1 MTIKNKKIL
10 IIIGGGIAAYK
21 SLDLIRLLKK
31 EGVEIKTIL
40 TKSGKEFVTPL
51 SLTVLTK
58 SKTHV
63 DIFDKNS
70 EAEIDHIALSRW
82 ADLVIVMPTTANFM
96 SKLSI
101 GKAEDLAT
109 TVLLAS
115 NKEIL
120 LVPAMNVRMW
130 LHKAT
135 QTNLKI
141 LHDFGYLFIGPEK
154 GEMACGEFGE
164 GKMSSP
170 RQIFAYLKN
179 YFNKKNLVKKK
190 KWKAVVTTGPT
201 REYIDPVR
209 YISNESSG
217 KQGYEIAVAL
227 DKLGIKTTLIAGPSN
242 FVAPKGIKVKKIT
255 TADEMLNEV
264 KKTLPVDLVVCAAAV
279 TDFKPSEKN
288 KNKIKKDNMKLK
300 YINLVKN
307 NDILE
312 YISKNNKD
320 RPRLVAGFSAE
331 TENLIKNS
339 INKLKRKHCDL
350 IFANDVSQKD
360 IGFNS
365 DYNEVSVID
374 KKGNVKMLPKNK
386 KSFIAN
392 KIAEILL
399 DELLIDDRNIN
410 QKIN

>member
-1 MTIKNKKIL
+1 MTLKNKKIL
-10 IIIGGGIAAYK
+10 LIIGGGIAAYK
-21 SLDLIRLLKK
+21 SLDLIRLLRK
-31 EGVEIKTIL
+31 ENVEVRTIL
-40 TKSGKEFVTPL
+40 TKSGKEFVTSL
-51 SLTVLTK
+51 SLTPLTK
-58 SKTHV
+58 NKV
-63 DIFDKNS
+63 YEDLFDKSS

-82 ADLVIVMPTTANFM
+82 ADLIILMPTTANFM

-109 TVLLAS
+109 TVVLAS
-115 NKEIL
+115 DKDIL

-135 QTNLKI
+135 QANLKV
-141 LHDFGYLFIGPEK
+141 LQNFGYFFVGPEK

-170 RQIFAYLKN
+170 RQIYAYLKN
-179 YFNKKNLVKKK
+179 YFNKKNIVKKK
-190 KWKAVVTTGPT
+190 NWKAIVTTGPT

-217 KQGYEIAVAL
+217 KQGYEIAIAL
-227 DKLGIKTTLIAGPSN
+227 KKLGITTTLIAGPSN
-242 FVAPKGIKVKKIT
+242 FISPKGIKVKKIT
-255 TADEMLNEV
+255 SADEMLSEV
-264 KKTLPVDLVVCAAAV
+264 KKSLPVDLAVCVAAV
-279 TDFKPSEKN
+279 TDFKPVVKS
-288 KNKIKKDNMKLK
+288 KNKIKKENMNLNS
-300 YINLVKN
+300 INFVKN

-312 YISKNNKD
+312 YICKHNKY

-331 TENLIKNS
+331 TENLTENS
-339 INKLKRKHCDL
+339 INKMKRKHCDI
-350 IFANDVSQKD
+350 IFANNISQKN

-365 DYNEVSVID
+365 DYNKVSVID
-374 KKGNVKMLPKNK
+374 KKGNVKIIPKNK

-399 DELLIDDRNIN
+399 DKLLIDDRNIN
-410 QKIN
+410 

>member
-1 MTIKNKKIL
+1 MTLKNKKIL
-10 IIIGGGIAAYK
+10 IIVGGGIAAYK
-21 SLDLIRLLKK
+21 SLDLIRLLRR
-31 EGVEIKTIL
+31 ENIEVKTIL

-51 SLTVLTK
+51 SLNTLTK
-58 SKTHV
+58 NKTYE
-63 DIFDKNS
+63 DIFDKSS

-82 ADLVIVMPTTANFM
+82 ADLIIVMPTTANFM

-101 GKAEDLAT
+101 GRAEDLAT
-109 TVLLAS
+109 TVILAS
-115 NKEIL
+115 NKDIL

-141 LHDFGYLFIGPEK
+141 LQDFNYLFIGPEK

-170 RQIFAYLKN
+170 RQIYAYLKN
-179 YFNKKNLVKKK
+179 YFNKRNLIKKK
-190 KWKAVVTTGPT
+190 NWRAVVTTGPT

-217 KQGYEIAVAL
+217 KQGYEIAIAL
-227 DKLGIKTTLIAGPSN
+227 NKLGIKTTLIAGPSN
-242 FVAPKGIKVKKIT
+242 LASVKGLRIKNIIS
-255 TADEMLNEV
+255 ADEMLSEV
-264 KKTLPVDLVVCAAAV
+264 KKSLPVDLAVCVAAV
-279 TDFKPSEKN
+279 VDFKPAEKN
-288 KNKIKKDNMKLK
+288 KNKIKKEN
-300 YINLVKN
+300 INLKSINFVKN

-312 YISKNNKD
+312 YISKNNKY

-331 TENLIKNS
+331 TENLTKNS
-339 INKLKRKHCDL
+339 INKMKRKHCDL

-360 IGFNS
+360 FGFNS
-365 DYNEVSVID
+365 DYNKISVID
-374 KKGNVKMLPKNK
+374 KKGNIKIIPKNK

-399 DELLIDDRNIN
+399 DKLLIDDRNTN
-410 QKIN
+410 

>member
-1 MTIKNKKIL
+1 MTLKNKKIL
-10 IIIGGGIAAYK
+10 IIIGGGISAYK

-31 EGVEIKTIL
+31 DNVEVRAIL
-40 TKSGKEFVTPL
+40 TKSGKEFVTTL
-51 SLTVLTK
+51 SLTTLTK
-58 SKTHV
+58 SKIYE

-70 EAEIDHIALSRW
+70 ETEIDHIALSRW
-82 ADLVIVMPTTANFM
+82 ADLIIVMPTTANFM

-115 NKEIL
+115 NKDIL

-135 QTNLKI
+135 QINNKI
-141 LHDFGYLFIGPEK
+141 LQDFGYLFIGPEK

-170 RQIFAYLKN
+170 RQIYAYLKN
-179 YFNKKNLVKKK
+179 YFDKRNLVKKK
-190 KWKAVVTTGPT
+190 NWKALVTTGPT

-217 KQGYEIAVAL
+217 KQGYEIAIAL
-227 DKLGIKTTLIAGPSN
+227 NKLGIATTLIAGPTNLISQ
-242 FVAPKGIKVKKIT
+242 KGLNIKKVT
-255 TADEMLNEV
+255 TADEMLSEI
-264 KKTLPVDLVVCAAAV
+264 KKLLPVDLAVCAAAV
-279 TDFKPSEKN
+279 SDFRPAEKN
-288 KNKIKKDNMKLK
+288 NSKIKKNDKSLQS
-300 YINLVKN
+300 INFVKN

-312 YISKNNKD
+312 YISKNNKY

-331 TENLIKNS
+331 TENLTKNS
-339 INKLKRKHCDL
+339 IDKMKKKHCDL
-350 IFANDVSQKD
+350 IFANDVSQKG

-365 DYNEVSVID
+365 DYNRISVID
-374 KKGNVKMLPKNK
+374 KKGNIKIIPKNK

-399 DELLIDDRNIN
+399 DKLLIDDRNTN
-410 QKIN
+410 